1 MFCTHLRE
9 ALKVQLNLGK
19 MKSIKGFAKTCY
31 SETLIPISGK
41 DDAEGENGE
50 REDGSLLT
58 DTGEVD
64 GKPLVETTYQGG
76 LGLTF
81 KFPGDAKKR
90 VGSSLHWTQN
100 SNAVL

>member
-19 MKSIKGFAKTCY
+19 MKTVKGFAKTCY
-31 SETLIPISGK
+31 SEILIPLSGK
-41 DDAEGENGE
+41 EGAEGEN
-50 REDGSLLT
+50 EDGSLLT
-58 DTGEVD
+58 DTGEAD
-64 GKPLVETTYQGG
+64 GQPLVETPYQGG

-90 VGSSLHWTQN
+90 VGLSLYQTQN